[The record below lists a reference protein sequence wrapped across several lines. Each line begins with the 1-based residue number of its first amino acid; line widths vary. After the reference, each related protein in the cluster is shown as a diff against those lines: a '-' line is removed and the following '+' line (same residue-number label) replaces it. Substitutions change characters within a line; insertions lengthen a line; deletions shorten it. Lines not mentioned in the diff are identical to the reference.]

1 MIDESRPGEKSRWT
15 MMVAGDES
23 PLITANAPSGARTGG
38 RGSSWLYSAVAMLGA
53 AAVLAARR
61 IGQRVTP

>member
-1 MIDESRPGEKSRWT
+1 

-23 PLITANAPSGARTGG
+23 PLITANAPSGAPTGG

-53 AAVLAARR
+53 AAAWLVARR
-61 IGQRVTP
+61 IARRVTP